1 MNHPRIVYS
10 FLVLL
15 VAGALVTSCAAASGP
30 LLPPRQEGKALYA
43 DLVTSEGV
51 ITARLMEDD
60 TPVTVSNFVGL
71 ATGKKEW
78 TTPEGK
84 KVRKPFYDGLIF
96 HRVISNF
103 MLQGGCPKGDG
114 TGGPGYAFQDE
125 VGRPTRV
132 EGPITN
138 EILTYSVWQRYI
150 LPYIAKHK
158 DDANP
163 EIKRIY
169 DTVLKEQK
177 GTALLGRTVSDI
189 QKLTGDTNLY
199 AYPVLIAPVA
209 YGTLC
214 MANSG
219 PNSNGSQFFIVTK
232 TDGCDWLNGKHTV
245 FGVVTKGMDIAQR
258 IEGVA
263 KNAQDKPLVPVVIKS
278 VKVYRAAPAPAP
290 KG

>member
-1 MNHPRIVYS
+1 MNAPRHLLPLLILAL
-10 FLVLL
+10 FGGLL
-15 VAGALVTSCAAASGP
+15 VSCAAATGP
-30 LLPPRQEGKALYA
+30 LLPPKQEGKALYA
-43 DLVTSEGV
+43 DLVTSEGA
-51 ITARLMEDD
+51 ITVRLLEDD

-78 TTPEGK
+78 TTPDGK

-125 VGRPTRV
+125 VGKPTPV

-138 EILTYSVWQRYI
+138 EILTFSVWQRYI

-163 EIKRIY
+163 EVKRLY
-169 DTVLKEQK
+169 DTVLREQK
-177 GTALLGRTVSDI
+177 GTALMGRSVDDI
-189 QKLTGDTNLY
+189 RKLTGDTNRY

-245 FGVVTKGMDIAQR
+245 FGVVTKGMDIAHR
-258 IEGVA
+258 IESVP
-263 KNAQDKPLVPVVIKS
+263 KNGSDKPLTPVVIKA
-278 VKVYRAAPAPAP
+278 VKVYRAAAP